1 VANLTI
7 PRPENAPPNA
17 VSLAAADKP
26 RATPIRSSFDGQAIS
41 PHRWMT
47 AIAVMSCAVM
57 QLLDTS
63 VVNVSLPHIAGSLSS
78 SVDEA
83 TWVLTSYL
91 VANAIILPITGWL
104 AGVLGRKRLLL
115 LAVTGFTLSSLLCGL
130 APNLPMLIV
139 FRVLQGLTGGGLQPL
154 SQAVLLEE
162 FPGREQGKAMAFW
175 SLGIIAAP
183 ILGPTLGG
191 WITDTWTWRWVFFI
205 NLPVGILSLLLISQ
219 YVVDPHY
226 LRRRSLGVDAW
237 GIGMLAVGMGALQ
250 IMLDKGQEKDWF
262 GSNLI
267 RTLSVIALVS
277 LAAFVFRELRAKDPI
292 VHFGL
297 LRSRTFASGVA
308 LATMMGFI
316 LYGSLVLLPLFM
328 QTLLGWT
335 ATTAGIWNSPR
346 GIGTALCMPLVGYL
360 LGKGWDARW
369 MLIFA
374 FALAGLCFFGY
385 ARMTLDSGT
394 WDIFSIQIVQ
404 GFALGFLFVPLTTL
418 TMSPIPKAETSYGTS
433 LYNTMRNIGSSVG
446 ISFVT
451 TLVARREQFHQQT
464 LGDHLSA
471 SSPMSQQAFAQLTP
485 FLAHQGADPVTAAHK
500 AGSLIYQRLQQQA
513 ALLSYSDAFYLMG
526 IFFLANIPLVL
537 LMRGAEHNR
546 RHRKNREAN
555 GPEATRSAPGSQPR
569 SQ

>member
-1 VANLTI
+1 MF
-7 PRPENAPPNA
+7 
-17 VSLAAADKP
+17 
-26 RATPIRSSFDGQAIS
+26 ATF
-41 PHRWMT
+41 ME
-47 AIAVMSCAVM
+47 V
-57 QLLDTS
+57 LDTT
-63 VVNVSLPHIAGSLSS
+63 VVNVSLPHIAGSLSA

-83 TWVLTSYL
+83 TWALTSYL

-139 FRVLQGLTGGGLQPL
+139 FRVLQGATGGGLQPL

-183 ILGPTLGG
+183 IMGPTLGG

-205 NLPVGILSLLLISQ
+205 NLPVGILSLILISQ

-262 GSNLI
+262 GSILI
-267 RTLSVIALVS
+267 RTLCVVAVVC
-277 LAAFVFRELRAKDPI
+277 LAAFVLRELRAKDPI
-292 VHFGL
+292 VHFKL
-297 LRSRTFASGVA
+297 MHSRTFASGIV
-308 LATMMGFI
+308 LVTIMGFV

-346 GIGTALCMPLVGYL
+346 GIGTALCMPLMAFL
-360 LGKGWDARW
+360 LGRGWDARRL
-369 MLIFA
+369 LILGFGITG
-374 FALAGLCFFGY
+374 FCFFGY
-385 ARMTLDSGT
+385 ARMTLESGT
-394 WDIFSIQIVQ
+394 WDIFWIQIVQ
-404 GFALGFLFVPLTTL
+404 GFALGFLFVPMATL
-418 TMSPIPKAETSYGTS
+418 TMSPIPKAETGYATS
-433 LYNTMRNIGSSVG
+433 LFNTMRNIGSSMG

-451 TLVARREQFHQQT
+451 TMMARREQFHQQI
-464 LGDHLSA
+464 LGDHLTA
-471 SSPMSQQAFAQLTP
+471 SSPMSQQAFAQLAP
-485 FLAHQGADPVTAAHK
+485 FLAHQGVDPVTAAHK
-500 AGSLIYQRLQQQA
+500 AGGLIYRQLQQQA
-513 ALLSYSDAFYLMG
+513 ALLSYGDAFLLMG
-526 IFFLANIPLVL
+526 ILILLNIPVVL

-546 RHRKNREAN
+546 RHRRSREAH
-555 GPEATRSAPGSQPR
+555 GPEASPAEPGS
-569 SQ
+569 